1 MKYYGKMRVLFEDL
15 IVIKKLLF
23 LNL

>member
-1 MKYYGKMRVLFEDL
+1 MKYYGKMRVLFQDL
-15 IVIKKLLF
+15 IVIKNLLF